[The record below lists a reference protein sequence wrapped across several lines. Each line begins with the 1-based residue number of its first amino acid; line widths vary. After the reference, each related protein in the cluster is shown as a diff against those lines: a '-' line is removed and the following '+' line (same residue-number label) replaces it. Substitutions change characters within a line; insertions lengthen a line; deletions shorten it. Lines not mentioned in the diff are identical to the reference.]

1 MAVTGIEKDINL
13 PGPMG
18 RERGTLLSAMQ
29 PIPPDELVARNVTR
43 GWFGVEWLPW
53 GTGNISVDAID
64 CDVVY
69 DFSAREL
76 PDLLVQ
82 PAFLMWDALKCS
94 TLSSESE
101 WLRGR
106 VVDNLNVYA
115 SAAFAAELSTGTA
128 SGGLAISGDAT
139 YTPTIIS
146 ATAVDVG
153 RGIAELEDHLA
164 DVLHGAIG
172 MIHLTPGLLA
182 LAVGDGYVE
191 WRDGQYRTP
200 SGHVVVGDA
209 GFDGTA
215 TPFGSTAATS
225 AQAWIYATSMVWYA
239 ISGINTTDILTDD
252 QHDTDILHNL
262 NRPIAKRYG
271 LLTWDPSAT
280 GAIKVTFASSE
291 GDPIVQAGQAL
302 STLTYTAIA
311 VGAIAT
317 AETVHG
323 WHLYNSSADTAVL
336 IYIRHGDDAAD
347 TPFMPVAIAAGQS
360 VNVFTGTRVAD
371 GEPVTGGV
379 GVYVSEESGT
389 IGDLVGY
396 VITGAS

>member
-225 AQAWIYATSMVWYA
+225 TQAWIYATSMVWYA

-280 GAIKVTFASSE
+280 GAIKVTFAASE
-291 GDPIVQAGQAL
+291 GGATTP
-302 STLTYTAIA
+302 LTIWGYAPA
-311 VGAIAT
+311 VGAIAA
-317 AETVHG
+317 AEAFQGVS
-323 WHLYNSSADTAVL
+323 LYNSHATDAVL
-336 IYIRHGDDAAD
+336 IYVRYGNGGAS
-347 TPFMPVAIAAGQS
+347 TPYAPIAIAAGES
-360 VNVFTGTRVAD
+360 VNWFLDPSAGI
-371 GEPVTGGV
+371 PVGAS
-379 GVYVSEESGT
+379 GVYVTDESVGAAAIT
-389 IGDLVGY
+389 DLVG
-396 VITGAS
+396 VIYTGAA